1 MEFLIILVLCLANGL
16 FAATEL
22 AMVSARRGRLQQ
34 QADEGSRGAVA
45 AMQLQ
50 DDTNRLLSTV
60 QVGITLIGTLAGAF
74 GGASIAESLAVVLV
88 PYLGP
93 SAETISLVVVVA
105 VVAYLQLVIGELVP
119 KRLALQSAEGIAVM
133 MARPM
138 ILLARISRPV
148 IVLLT
153 GSTELLLRLLGRG
166 NTAASGVTEEDIRQ
180 IVREGA
186 EGGALEPQEH
196 AIIESVI
203 RLGDRSVRQ
212 VMTPRHSLQAVEAD
226 EPIGQALDELLAIGF
241 SRFPVYERQLD
252 QVVGIAHV
260 RDLLKLYRTDPTCL
274 VREAMRPALF
284 VPESSRAAVLLA
296 TFRKHQQHMAVVVGE
311 LGTVEGVITLED
323 VLEEIVGEISDEYD
337 EAEEELIVR
346 RDDGSFL
353 IAGLT
358 PVDRVEHVLDLD
370 QLPQDERYRFETLAG
385 LILSLL
391 GRMPRTGDS
400 VAWEGWR
407 FEVVDMDG
415 LRIDK
420 VLASKSR
427 EDLTT

>member
-88 PYLGP
+88 PYLGA

-153 GSTELLLRLLGRG
+153 GSTELLLRMLGRG
-166 NTAASGVTEEDIRQ
+166 NTTASGVTEEDIRQ

-260 RDLLKLYRTDPTCL
+260 RDLLKLYRTDPTRL

-284 VPESSRAAVLLA
+284 VPESSRAAMLLA